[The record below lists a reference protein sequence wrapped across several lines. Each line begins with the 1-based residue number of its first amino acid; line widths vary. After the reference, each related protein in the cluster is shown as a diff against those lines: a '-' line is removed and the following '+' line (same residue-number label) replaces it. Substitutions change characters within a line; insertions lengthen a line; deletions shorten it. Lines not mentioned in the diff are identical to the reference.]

1 MIKKQKKTGDVKKEA
16 KNKQKFKFFLD
27 VKKLSKDVCSPEYI
41 LDSDVG
47 LDLRANENVSLMPMK
62 QKAVKTGLKI
72 KIPDGHVGLIRDRAG
87 IISEMN
93 VHTVAGTFD
102 PDYRGEVSI
111 MVVNFGDEEVEIEKG
126 MRIAQIIILPVTK
139 VGIKIVKSLSETK
152 RGSKSFGSTGIK
164 EKLKAF
170 NKLANELNNK
180 KDPEYCG

>member
-1 MIKKQKKTGDVKKEA
+1 MASNKKKKVERHSC
-16 KNKQKFKFFLD
+16 FLE

-47 LDLRANENVSLMPMK
+47 LDLRANEDICLAPME

-87 IISEMN
+87 IISEMK

-111 MVVNFGDEEVEIEKG
+111 VVVNFGDEEVEIEKG
-126 MRIAQIIILPVTK
+126 MRIAQMIILPITK
-139 VGIKIVKSLSETK
+139 VGVKIVKSLSETK
-152 RGSKSFGSTGIK
+152 RGSKGFGSTGIK

-170 NKLANELNNK
+170 NELEKEMK
-180 KDPEYCG
+180 K